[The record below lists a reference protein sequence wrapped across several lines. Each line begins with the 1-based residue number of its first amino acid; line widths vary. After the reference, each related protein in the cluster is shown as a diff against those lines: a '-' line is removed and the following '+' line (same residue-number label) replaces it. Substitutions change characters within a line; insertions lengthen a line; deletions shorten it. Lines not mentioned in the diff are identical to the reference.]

1 VLGIGRSAREEDEA
15 KRLASMNSAA
25 VGVDTARLE
34 DVAERRRSLAQV
46 HGSIAAPGPSV
57 PGAAWR
63 RMLVF
68 FGPGYLVAVGY
79 MDPGNWA
86 TSLAGGSQFG
96 YALLAVILLSNL
108 MAMLFQAAAVRL
120 GIGAGLDL
128 AQACRQHFP
137 RSVSLVLWLLC
148 EVAIVACNLAEVIGM
163 AIGLNLLFGL
173 PLVVG
178 VVVTLLDV
186 MLLLALQQRGVRWLE
201 AAIIAL
207 VAVVGIC
214 FAFQIAWLQ
223 PEIAEV
229 LAGFVPRPAIVT
241 DPAMLYLAVG
251 IVGATVM
258 PHNLYLHSSL
268 VQTRRHEPSSA
279 GKREAIRFATID
291 STLALGLALL
301 INAAIMVLA
310 AGAFHRPGSAA
321 VSELADAYR
330 LLSPLLGVG
339 VASALFGIALVCA
352 GLSSSVTGTLAGQI
366 VMEGFLDIRITPA
379 ARALLTRAVAIVPA
393 AIVTAWYGSS
403 GANALLV
410 FSQVILSLQLPFA
423 IVPLLLFTTRRRYL
437 GVHAFGRRVGS
448 LLWAAAAVVVTLNAW
463 MLHRVVFASGA

>member
-1 VLGIGRSAREEDEA
+1 M
-15 KRLASMNSAA
+15 LA
-25 VGVDTARLE
+25 
-34 DVAERRRSLAQV
+34 
-46 HGSIAAPGPSV
+46 
-57 PGAAWR
+57 
-63 RMLVF
+63 F

-86 TSLAGGSQFG
+86 TSIAGGSQFG
-96 YALLAVILLSNL
+96 YSLLAVILVSNL

-120 GIGAGLDL
+120 GIGAGVDL
-128 AQACRQHFP
+128 AQACRQRFAP
-137 RSVSLVLWLLC
+137 ATSFVLWLFC

-173 PLVVG
+173 PLVAG

-186 MLLLALQQRGVRWLE
+186 MLLLTLQSRGFRWLE

-207 VAVVGIC
+207 VATVGIC

-223 PEIAEV
+223 PQLAAV
-229 LAGFVPRPAIVT
+229 LAGFVPRPRIVT

-258 PHNLYLHSSL
+258 PHNLYLHSSV
-268 VQTRRHEPSSA
+268 VQTRRHGRSDAS
-279 GKREAIRFATID
+279 KREAIRFATLD

-301 INAAIMVLA
+301 INAAIMILA
-310 AGAFHRPGSAA
+310 GGAFHRPGAEP
-321 VSELADAYR
+321 VEGLADAYR

-339 VASALFGIALVCA
+339 IASALFGVALICS

-366 VMEGFLDIRITPA
+366 VMEGFLAIRVSPA
-379 ARALLTRAVAIVPA
+379 ARALLTRGVAIVPA
-393 AIVTAWYGSS
+393 VVVTAWFGNA
-403 GANALLV
+403 GANSLLV

-423 IVPLLLFTTRRRYL
+423 IVPLLLFTTRRKHL
-437 GVHAFGRRVGS
+437 GAFAFGRPASV
-448 LLWAAAAVVVTLNAW
+448 LLWAAAAVVIGLNVW
-463 MLHRVVFASGA
+463 MLQRLLFA

>member
-1 VLGIGRSAREEDEA
+1 M
-15 KRLASMNSAA
+15 LA
-25 VGVDTARLE
+25 
-34 DVAERRRSLAQV
+34 
-46 HGSIAAPGPSV
+46 
-57 PGAAWR
+57 
-63 RMLVF
+63 F

-86 TSLAGGSQFG
+86 TSIAGGSRFG
-96 YALLAVILLSNL
+96 YSLLAVILVSNV

-128 AQACRQHFP
+128 AQACRQRFS
-137 RSVSLVLWLLC
+137 RRTSFVLWLFC

-173 PLVVG
+173 PLVAG
-178 VVVTLLDV
+178 VVVTVLDV
-186 MLLLALQQRGVRWLE
+186 MLLLTLQRRGFRWLE

-207 VAVVGIC
+207 VATVGVC

-223 PEIAEV
+223 PQLAAV
-229 LAGFVPRPAIVT
+229 LAGFVPRPRIVT

-258 PHNLYLHSSL
+258 PHNLYLHSSV
-268 VQTRRHEPSSA
+268 VQTRRHGRSDAS
-279 GKREAIRFATID
+279 KREAIRFATID

-310 AGAFHRPGSAA
+310 GGAFHRPGAEP
-321 VSELADAYR
+321 VEGLADAYR

-339 VASALFGIALVCA
+339 MASALFGIALICS

-366 VMEGFLDIRITPA
+366 VMEGFLDIRVSPP
-379 ARALLTRAVAIVPA
+379 ARALLTRGVAIVPA
-393 AIVTAWYGSS
+393 VVVTAWFGSP
-403 GANALLV
+403 GANSLLV
-410 FSQVILSLQLPFA
+410 FSQVVLSLQLPFA
-423 IVPLLLFTTRRRYL
+423 IVPLLMFTTRRKHL
-437 GVHAFGRRVGS
+437 GAFAFGRSTSV
-448 LLWAAAAVVVTLNAW
+448 LLWAAAAVVIVLNVW
-463 MLHRVVFASGA
+463 MLQRLLIG

>member
-1 VLGIGRSAREEDEA
+1 
-15 KRLASMNSAA
+15 MNSAA
-25 VGVDTARLE
+25 VG
-34 DVAERRRSLAQV
+34 AEGATPGDCAGSPRSLPQV
-46 HGSIAAPGPSV
+46 HRSIDAPGPA
-57 PGAAWR
+57 GQAAAWR

-86 TSLAGGSQFG
+86 TSLAGGSRFG
-96 YALLAVILLSNL
+96 YTLLSVILVSNL

-120 GIGAGLDL
+120 GIAAGVDL
-128 AQACRQHFP
+128 AQACRRHFAP
-137 RSVSLVLWLLC
+137 PVSFALWFFC

-173 PLVVG
+173 PLTAG
-178 VVVTLLDV
+178 VVVTVLDV
-186 MLLLALQQRGVRWLE
+186 MLLLALQNRGFRWLE

-207 VAVVGIC
+207 VATVGVC

-223 PEIAEV
+223 PQLAAV
-229 LAGFVPRPAIVT
+229 LAGFVPEAHIVT

-258 PHNLYLHSSL
+258 PHNLYLHSSV
-268 VQTRRHEPSSA
+268 VQTRRHERSDA

-301 INAAIMVLA
+301 VNAAIMILA
-310 AGAFHRPGSAA
+310 AGAFHRAGVEP

-339 VASALFGIALVCA
+339 IAGVLFGVALICS

-366 VMEGFLDIRITPA
+366 VMEGFLDIRIAPA
-379 ARALLTRAVAIVPA
+379 ARALLTRAVALVPA
-393 AIVTAWYGSS
+393 VIVTVWYGSA
-403 GANALLV
+403 GANSLLV

-423 IVPLLLFTTRRRYL
+423 IVPLLVFTTRPKHL
-437 GVHAFGRRVGS
+437 GAFAFGRTMSVV
-448 LLWAAAAVVVTLNAW
+448 LWTAAGVVVALNVW
-463 MLHRVVFASGA
+463 MLQRLLLV